1 MNKELSAMVGE
12 ESADEIMHQVSKHT
26 SALNIVMPETIE
38 ACMDRITFL
47 ANRQFTDAAEM
58 GFILLNVKAQVPHGK
73 LKDLIAE
80 KGIHYRSAARA
91 MAVSKMLVSLPK
103 SKSDKL
109 SLLNMNQHQLSEL
122 TKVPIETLK
131 ELDDQDYEVLAETA
145 GSSIKQQ
152 VAELLES
159 KADLED
165 TLAHTINE
173 LENER
178 LRKAPSS
185 RFEMPIFISEIRKD
199 AIVHT
204 ELLNEALQQAQAGV
218 RQLCDLRSLDLND
231 RISAAQVVHHSYASI
246 YLQIGTMLSQL
257 HMEFGDQVQGI
268 GNLPQFD
275 DAEWQYVDTERERLL
290 ESFKLNLNK
299 GDK

>member
-1 MNKELSAMVGE
+1 MNKELTAMVGE
-12 ESADEIMHQVSKHT
+12 ESAEELLSHIEGNTLPINIIMPDS
-26 SALNIVMPETIE
+26 IDD
-38 ACMDRITFL
+38 CMDRATFL
-47 ANRQFTDAAEM
+47 ANRQFSDAAEM
-58 GFILLNVKAQVPHGK
+58 GFILLHVKAQVQHGRFIQ
-73 LKDLIAE
+73 LLDE
-80 KGIHYRSAARA
+80 RGIHRRSAQRTI
-91 MAVSKMLVSLPK
+91 AVAKMLVSLPK

-159 KADLED
+159 KTDLED

-178 LRKAPSS
+178 LRKAPTS
-185 RFEMPIFISEIRKD
+185 RFDMPIFISEIRKD

-218 RQLCDLRSLDLND
+218 RQLCELRTLDLND

-246 YLQIGTMLSQL
+246 YMQIGTMLSQL
-257 HMEFGDQVQGI
+257 HMEFGEQVQGI